1 MTTIIP
7 GVGPDPAGNVGKS
20 GFTLRR
26 EGVAPGRAEGASC
39 PPMMPK
45 RVVAAVLVAA
55 LVLLGGG
62 VLTSLF
68 F

>member
-1 MTTIIP
+1 MEAIIP
-7 GVGPDPAGNVGKS
+7 GRRRTPVGKAGKS
-20 GFTLRR
+20 GFTPRD
-26 EGVAPGRAEGASC
+26 EKVAAGRVKRASC

-45 RVVAAVLVAA
+45 RMVAAVLVAA
-55 LVLLGGG
+55 LILLGSG